1 MLKSRSL
8 ENDRWGEGKNP
19 VPYLLNDVFPFPL
32 KVNELHVRMIFLSY
46 NGAAAKV
53 RMAKRQVICL
63 SPPCLNLKF
72 RVFLV
77 LYMYQAMKLCPIP
90 AS

>member
-53 RMAKRQVICL
+53 RMAK
-63 SPPCLNLKF
+63 
-72 RVFLV
+72 
-77 LYMYQAMKLCPIP
+77 
-90 AS
+90 